1 MTQIVKNDSGHVV
14 YASLP
19 AMINVIA
26 TATEDELRDEYLQ
39 TILLTH
45 KQYTSL
51 NVILSEVLNQ
61 LDIAVTSEYY
71 TKRRNLTCVFK
82 ALLEYYMNRFTKQHS
97 DFASVMQETESLLL
111 YKMDNANGNDEWRF
125 WDGLIQYFLTFRSR

>member
-1 MTQIVKNDSGHVV
+1 MSSFSSPQATSVINQIVKNDLGHVV

-26 TATEDELRDEYLQ
+26 TTIEDELRDEYLQ
-39 TILLTH
+39 TILLTY

-82 ALLEYYMNRFTKQHS
+82 RY
-97 DFASVMQETESLLL
+97 
-111 YKMDNANGNDEWRF
+111 
-125 WDGLIQYFLTFRSR
+125 

>member
-1 MTQIVKNDSGHVV
+1 MSSFSSPQANSLMTQIVKNDSGHVV

-51 NVILSEVLNQ
+51 NVILRNQ
-61 LDIAVTSEYY
+61 IRAGSAVGG
-71 TKRRNLTCVFK
+71 
-82 ALLEYYMNRFTKQHS
+82 
-97 DFASVMQETESLLL
+97 
-111 YKMDNANGNDEWRF
+111 NA
-125 WDGLIQYFLTFRSR
+125 I